1 MKKKAEIRK
10 KMKLSLGTFDSAEKM
25 RQTAKIMQQFQRSDD
40 YKAAKII
47 GVFMPMPIEFD
58 ITIIFE
64 DQTKR
69 FVIPKILSNRQ
80 MIFTDYDPD
89 NLMLTPFGVQEVD
102 TTVSVKPDLIVVP
115 GLAWNPQG
123 YRVGFGGGYYDR
135 YLADFQGVT
144 VSLVYDFQ
152 LITNF
157 QPETFD
163 IPISKI
169 FKV

>member
-10 KMKLSLGTFDSAEKM
+10 KMKVSLGTFDSVEKA
-25 RQTAKIMQQFQRSDD
+25 RQTAIIVEKFQSSDV
-40 YKAAKII
+40 YKTAKII
-47 GVFMPMPIEFD
+47 GVFMPMPFEFD
-58 ITIIFE
+58 ITKLFG
-64 DQTKR
+64 DQTKH
-69 FVIPKILSNRQ
+69 FVIPKTLPNRQ

-89 NLMLTPFGVQEVD
+89 NLIMTPFGVQEAN

-115 GLAWNPQG
+115 GLAWNMQG

-135 YLADFQGVT
+135 YLSDFNGVT

-152 LITNF
+152 IMASF
-157 QPETFD
+157 QPEKFD
-163 IPISKI
+163 IPILKI